1 MRKFGL
7 TLFIL
12 FTTLTFVK
20 AQYKTLDKIAA
31 VVGSGIILQSD
42 IESQYATYL
51 AQGNPPNPGIKCY
64 VLQQLLTQKLLAQQA
79 VIDSVTV
86 TDDDVDNEVD
96 RRMRSMIQRAGGQD
110 RLEQF
115 LGRSVIQYKDE
126 LRPEQKEQMVAE
138 KMRQKITDKVNVTP
152 YDVKRYYESIP
163 KDSLPSYNKEVQ
175 IGEISFVPKLTTE
188 EKQIYR
194 TKAEDLLARVKKG
207 EDFGNLARLYSQDPG
222 SAPDGGD
229 LGFADR
235 SGYVKE
241 FAAMAFKLK
250 AGEISPIFETDFGF
264 HFLQVIERR
273 GEQVHV
279 RHILI
284 RPDLTQTSI
293 DRAKNRADSIYKELI
308 NNKKI
313 EFSAA
318 AGFYSD
324 NKDTKYNGGMIMNSE
339 NVQSRSTYIPTDK
352 LDPQMALIVDTLK
365 VGEVSKPAFFTAQD
379 GKKDYKILYLRSKT
393 DAHKANLT
401 QDFPKLKELAYQDK
415 VNRIVS
421 EWFEKRRKDTYVRID
436 PEFQTCPQ
444 LKTWA
449 VTASTPQSK

>member
-1 MRKFGL
+1 
-7 TLFIL
+7 
-12 FTTLTFVK
+12 
-20 AQYKTLDKIAA
+20 
-31 VVGSGIILQSD
+31 
-42 IESQYATYL
+42 
-51 AQGNPPNPGIKCY
+51 
-64 VLQQLLTQKLLAQQA
+64 
-79 VIDSVTV
+79 
-86 TDDDVDNEVD
+86 
-96 RRMRSMIQRAGGQD
+96 
-110 RLEQF
+110 
-115 LGRSVIQYKDE
+115 
-126 LRPEQKEQMVAE
+126 
-138 KMRQKITDKVNVTP
+138 
-152 YDVKRYYESIP
+152 
-163 KDSLPSYNKEVQ
+163 
-175 IGEISFVPKLTTE
+175 
-188 EKQIYR
+188 
-194 TKAEDLLARVKKG
+194 
-207 EDFGNLARLYSQDPG
+207 
-222 SAPDGGD
+222 
-229 LGFADR
+229 
-235 SGYVKE
+235 
-241 FAAMAFKLK
+241 MAFKLK

-279 RHILI
+279 RHILV
-284 RPDLTQTSI
+284 RPDLTPASI
-293 DRAKNRADSIYKELI
+293 DRAKTRADSIYKELI

-324 NKDTKYNGGMIMNSE
+324 SKDTKYNGGMIMNAE

-365 VGEVSKPAFFTAQD
+365 VGQVSKPAFFTAQD

-449 VTASTPQSK
+449 VTTNAQSK